1 MLLHLRPTHSIALTP
16 LRPAM
21 LSSRNPFQP
30 MRSLIIFFATGF
42 YSGYSPIAPGTAG
55 SVVGLAV
62 IWLGFGPLWEHSHP
76 LCLIVFA
83 ILFAIS
89 CWISDR
95 AEKIFD
101 QHDDSRIVID
111 EVLGMAATMF
121 GNPLTVGYL
130 LLGFI
135 LFRVAD
141 VIKPWPAN
149 LIDRRMRNGA
159 GVMLDDLA
167 AAIYANIVLQVI
179 VRVL

>member
-1 MLLHLRPTHSIALTP
+1 
-16 LRPAM
+16 
-21 LSSRNPFQP
+21 
-30 MRSLIIFFATGF
+30 MRSFIIFVATGA
-42 YSGYSPIAPGTAG
+42 YSGYSPVAPGTAG
-55 SVVGLAV
+55 SVVGLVV
-62 IWLGFGPLWEHSHP
+62 IWLLFGPLWMHSP
-76 LCLIVFA
+76 ALCLTVFA
-83 ILFAIS
+83 IAFAIS

-101 QHDDSRIVID
+101 THDDSRIVID

-121 GNPLTVGYL
+121 GNPLTFPWL
-130 LLGFI
+130 MLGFL

-149 LIDRRMRNGA
+149 MIDHRMRNGA

-167 AAIYANIVLQVI
+167 AAIYANIVLHLI

>member
-1 MLLHLRPTHSIALTP
+1 
-16 LRPAM
+16 
-21 LSSRNPFQP
+21 
-30 MRSLIIFFATGF
+30 MRSLILLFATGF
-42 YSGYSPIAPGTAG
+42 GSGYSPVAPGTAG
-55 SVVGLAV
+55 SVVGMVLV
-62 IWLGFGPLWEHSHP
+62 WFGFGPLWMYSHP

-83 ILFAIS
+83 IAFAIS

-95 AEKIFD
+95 AETIFD
-101 QHDDSRIVID
+101 NHDDSRIVID

-121 GNPLTVGYL
+121 GNPITFGWLM
-130 LLGFI
+130 LGFL
-135 LFRVAD
+135 LFRLAD

>member
-1 MLLHLRPTHSIALTP
+1 LT
-16 LRPAM
+16 
-21 LSSRNPFQP
+21 
-30 MRSLIIFFATGF
+30 
-42 YSGYSPIAPGTAG
+42 
-55 SVVGLAV
+55 
-62 IWLGFGPLWEHSHP
+62 
-76 LCLIVFA
+76 VFA
-83 ILFAIS
+83 IAFVVA

-121 GNPLTVGYL
+121 GNPQSFPFLM
-130 LLGFI
+130 LGFL

-149 LIDRRMRNGA
+149 LIDRRMQNGA

-179 VRVL
+179 ARVL

>member
-1 MLLHLRPTHSIALTP
+1 
-16 LRPAM
+16 
-21 LSSRNPFQP
+21 

-62 IWLGFGPLWEHSHP
+62 VWLAFGPLWEYSHP

-83 ILFAIS
+83 IAFAIS

-101 QHDDSRIVID
+101 QHDDPRIVID

-121 GNPLTVGYL
+121 GNPLTPGCL
-130 LLGFI
+130 LMGFI
-135 LFRVAD
+135 LFRAAD
-141 VIKPWPAN
+141 VIKPWPASE
-149 LIDRRMRNGA
+149 IDRSMRNGA
-159 GVMLDDLA
+159 GVMLDDLV
-167 AAIYANIVLQVI
+167 AAIYANIVLQMI
-179 VRVL
+179 LRLL

>member
-1 MLLHLRPTHSIALTP
+1 
-16 LRPAM
+16 
-21 LSSRNPFQP
+21 
-30 MRSLIIFFATGF
+30 MRALIIFFATGF
-42 YSGYSPIAPGTAG
+42 YSGYAPIAPGTAG
-55 SVVGLAV
+55 SVVGLVV
-62 IWLGFGPLWEHSHP
+62 IWLVFGPLWMRSP
-76 LCLIVFA
+76 ALCLTVFA
-83 ILFAIS
+83 IAFAIS

-121 GNPLTVGYL
+121 GNPLAFPWL
-130 LLGFI
+130 MAGFL

-141 VIKPWPAN
+141 VIKPWPAS

-167 AAIYANIVLQVI
+167 AAIYANIALQVLW
-179 VRVL
+179 RLF

>member
-1 MLLHLRPTHSIALTP
+1 
-16 LRPAM
+16 
-21 LSSRNPFQP
+21 

-42 YSGYSPIAPGTAG
+42 YSGYSPIVPGTAG

-62 IWLGFGPLWEHSHP
+62 IWLGFGPLWQYSHP

-83 ILFAIS
+83 IAFAIS

-121 GNPLTVGYL
+121 GNPLTFGYL
-130 LLGFI
+130 MLGFI
-135 LFRVAD
+135 LFRAAD
-141 VIKPWPAN
+141 VIKPWPADV
-149 LIDRRMRNGA
+149 IDRRMRNGA

-167 AAIYANIVLQVI
+167 AAIYANIALQLI

>member
-1 MLLHLRPTHSIALTP
+1 
-16 LRPAM
+16 
-21 LSSRNPFQP
+21 
-30 MRSLIIFFATGF
+30 MRALIIFFATGI
-42 YSGYSPIAPGTAG
+42 YSGYSPIVPGTAG
-55 SVVGLAV
+55 SVVGIAVVWLA
-62 IWLGFGPLWEHSHP
+62 FGPLWKHSP
-76 LCLIVFA
+76 ALCLLVFA
-83 ILFAIS
+83 IAFAIS

-101 QHDDSRIVID
+101 QHDDPRIVID

-121 GNPLTVGYL
+121 GNPLTAGWK

-135 LFRVAD
+135 LFRAAD

-167 AAIYANIVLQVI
+167 AAIYANIALHLI

>member
-1 MLLHLRPTHSIALTP
+1 MVGMA
-16 LRPAM
+16 
-21 LSSRNPFQP
+21 
-30 MRSLIIFFATGF
+30 
-42 YSGYSPIAPGTAG
+42 
-55 SVVGLAV
+55 VV
-62 IWLGFGPLWEHSHP
+62 WLVTGPLWMHSP
-76 LCLIVFA
+76 ALCLIVFA
-83 ILFAIS
+83 IAFAIS

-141 VIKPWPAN
+141 VIKPWPAS

-167 AAIYANIVLQVI
+167 AAIYANIALHLI

>member
-1 MLLHLRPTHSIALTP
+1 
-16 LRPAM
+16 
-21 LSSRNPFQP
+21 
-30 MRSLIIFFATGF
+30 MRSFIIFVATGA
-42 YSGYSPIAPGTAG
+42 YSGYSPVAPGTAG
-55 SVVGLAV
+55 SVVGLVV
-62 IWLGFGPLWEHSHP
+62 IWLLFGPLWMHSP
-76 LCLIVFA
+76 ALCLTVFA
-83 ILFAIS
+83 IAFAIS

-101 QHDDSRIVID
+101 THDDSRIVID

-121 GNPLTVGYL
+121 GNPLSFPWL
-130 LLGFI
+130 MLGFL

-149 LIDRRMRNGA
+149 VIDHRMRNGA

-167 AAIYANIVLQVI
+167 AAIYANIVLHLI

>member
-1 MLLHLRPTHSIALTP
+1 
-16 LRPAM
+16 
-21 LSSRNPFQP
+21 

-62 IWLGFGPLWEHSHP
+62 VWLVSGPLWTHSP
-76 LCLIVFA
+76 ALCLIVFA
-83 ILFAIS
+83 IGFERW

-130 LLGFI
+130 MLGLILL
-135 LFRVAD
+135 R
-141 VIKPWPAN
+141 
-149 LIDRRMRNGA
+149 GA
-159 GVMLDDLA
+159 G
-167 AAIYANIVLQVI
+167 
-179 VRVL
+179 RS